1 MSGAKVAGVI
11 ALGGVPLMIF
21 LVVFGLVLLVGVGG
35 SGADGSSGQGIGGG
49 LLPGSVPSDDE
60 APIVKAGG
68 RCPEISAPL
77 IAAQL
82 QHESGFNVRAV
93 SPTGARGIA
102 QFTGSTWRIWGK
114 DYSGD
119 GVADVWN
126 VEDAIGS
133 QADYL
138 CGLVAMIKSWI
149 DRGEVTGD
157 VTELALAGYNA
168 GPAWV
173 LQAHG
178 MPPIPETRA
187 YVKIILA
194 AADRFTAPPQQLGGT
209 QVESA
214 IAAAEA
220 EDHDRYVFGAAGP
233 DAWDCSSLVQHAWH
247 VAGVELPR
255 TTFEQVKSPLL
266 QQVPWNQ
273 RRRGDLIY
281 FHIEGGALPDH
292 VGLVLS
298 DHIMIHASHPHPDP
312 EDDIVHADYTIAYYL
327 DADPIVMR
335 VVTT

>member
-1 MSGAKVAGVI
+1 MTGVKVAGLV
-11 ALGGVPLMIF
+11 ALAGMPLMIF
-21 LVVFGLVLLVGVGG
+21 MVILGLLLMAGVDRPGPGGG
-35 SGADGSSGQGIGGG
+35 SGPAVGGG
-49 LLPGSVPSDDE
+49 LLPGSVPRGDE
-60 APIVKAGG
+60 PFIIRAGG

-82 QHESGFNVRAV
+82 QQESGFDAEAV
-93 SPTGARGIA
+93 SPAGARGIA
-102 QFTGSTWRIWGK
+102 QFTPATWRTWGK

-126 VEDAIGS
+126 PEDAIGS

-138 CGLVAMIKSWI
+138 CGLVDLIRSWAAE
-149 DRGEVTGD
+149 DRVTGA
-157 VTELALAGYNA
+157 VVELALAAYNA

-178 MPPIPETRA
+178 VPPIPETRS

-194 AADRFTAPPQQLGGT
+194 AVSRFTAPPQQFGST
-209 QVESA
+209 QVETA

-233 DAWDCSSLVQHAWH
+233 DAWDCSSLVQHAWQ
-247 VAGVELPR
+247 VAGVALPR
-255 TTFEQVKSPLL
+255 TTFDQVESPVLK
-266 QQVPWNQ
+266 QVPWDQ

-298 DHIMIHASHPHPDP
+298 DHLMIHASHPHPNP
-312 EDDIVHADYTIAYYL
+312 EDDIVHADYTVAYYR
-327 DADPIVMR
+327 DADPMVMR